1 MRTPTWTELKTTVAA
16 GATTLEVMEP
26 VDWRVGESIVVAS
39 SSFDHYESEQMTIA
53 SISANKTVITV
64 TQPFKYRHF
73 AAV

>member
-1 MRTPTWTELKTTVAA
+1 
-16 GATTLEVMEP
+16 MEP
-26 VDWRVGESIVVAS
+26 VDWRIGESIVVAS

-53 SISANKTVITV
+53 SISTNKTVITV

>member
-1 MRTPTWTELKTTVAA
+1 LKTTVAA
-16 GATTLEVMEP
+16 GATTLEVLEP
-26 VDWRVGESIVVAS
+26 VDWRVGESIAVAS

-53 SISANKTVITV
+53 SISADKSVITV